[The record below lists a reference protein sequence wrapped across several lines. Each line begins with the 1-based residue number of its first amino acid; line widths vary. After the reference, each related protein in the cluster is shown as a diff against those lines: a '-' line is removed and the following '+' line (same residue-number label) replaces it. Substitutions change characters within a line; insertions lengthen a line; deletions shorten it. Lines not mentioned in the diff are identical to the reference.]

1 MDKEKQELIL
11 KLSMFEQEM
20 NQLQQQ
26 LRVVEQGILELSEL
40 NLGLDELK
48 GKTGKE
54 ILAPIGRGIFAK
66 ASLISEELTVD
77 VGSGNLVKK
86 SIPETKELIE
96 EQIKKL
102 KNVQEEFN
110 NNLEKINEEA
120 AKVIEETEKTEKN

>member
-120 AKVIEETEKTEKN
+120 AKVIEETEKTEKD